1 MSVNE
6 LGREGGTHKKGKL
19 GRGKRAGRVVEV
31 VSGRLAVGVKEKKRC
46 VGIVVVGVGTNVGC
60 L

>member
-1 MSVNE
+1 MSWGAKV
-6 LGREGGTHKKGKL
+6 GRIKKGKL
-19 GRGKRAGRVVEV
+19 GRGDRVGRVVEV